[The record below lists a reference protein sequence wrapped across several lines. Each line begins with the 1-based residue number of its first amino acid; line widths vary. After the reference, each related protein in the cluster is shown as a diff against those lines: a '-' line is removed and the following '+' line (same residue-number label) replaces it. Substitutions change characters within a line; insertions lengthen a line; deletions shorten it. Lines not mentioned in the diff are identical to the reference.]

1 MKVKIKKV
9 ILVDNN
15 KFFRKALGE
24 ILSSIGGVEIVA
36 EASNGKEFLETINTI
51 DADII
56 FINIK
61 LPIIDGVEATKIALL
76 SHPNMTIIGFSS
88 FDNQRYISQM
98 LAAGARGYLSKNRDN
113 YDLLKSIIENPD
125 KGLFLSKEIEQNIN
139 IDQPN
144 LKIV

>member
-1 MKVKIKKV
+1 MKIKKV

-15 KFFRKALGE
+15 KFFRKALRE
-24 ILSSIGGVEIVA
+24 ILLSIGGVEIVA
-36 EASNGKEFLETINTI
+36 EAANGKEFL
-51 DADII
+51 DILKQKHPDI
-56 FINIK
+56 TFINIK